1 MRHPVNRGEC
11 IVNLYQYQPKK
22 VATALAL
29 LTLTACGDVQDVTEP
44 APPRAASLSI
54 SPATVEFG
62 VPGETAEFT
71 VTVLDQHGNVFPARF
86 TWASEDA
93 SVISVNQDG
102 LATAVARGT
111 ATIRVEAGDLSAV
124 VQASVSRSS
133 TDGVCGRTPQ
143 VRDALMA
150 ATSRSDC
157 AQVSTGLLARLRRLD
172 LSGPHEDA
180 PSPAAADCAD
190 AIGDEHERAGETGG
204 CTREPPGP
212 GGTGMVFTDLAAA
225 ADGEDD
231 RITSLKDG
239 DFAGLS
245 GLVFLDLSHNF
256 LRELPDSILA
266 EVASLDTLNL
276 EENLLA
282 ALPEGVFAAL
292 TGLEYLDLSDNALTA
307 LPGSSFS
314 GFTALRKL
322 YLDDNWLTTVPEGI
336 FADLTALDTLWLED
350 NALGTL
356 PDGVFDNLSE
366 LKALDLSGNLL
377 SALPESAFDDLTS
390 LEYLTLSGNRL
401 TELREGVFDNITSV
415 TELFFASNRLGTLP
429 DGAFDN
435 LTELEELFIGANRL
449 TALPDSAFANLAA
462 IERLSMTRNRLTE
475 LPEGVFEDL
484 SELHYLSFS
493 NNRVTEVPNGVF
505 DDLASLDTLWMQN
518 NGLTAL
524 PEGVFDGT
532 PDLEFLSAYENSLTE
547 LPRGL
552 FAGMSGLETVWLEGN
567 LTDPFPLTL
576 EAVRTDNEDPL
587 AEGPAQVGIAVRE
600 GAPFDMRLVF
610 GARGGEPRSAVVS
623 IAAGDTLSRLVTV
636 TRREGSV
643 SQYIQLD
650 SLPATPADDC
660 DANPCFEGMTPA
672 AGDPLVLVNP
682 PDLKVEAQAAYLVQA
697 AQSYGGEV
705 PLVADREA
713 LLRVFVT
720 ADFLNSYR
728 PAARATFY
736 LDDEEIHVADLTPPS
751 GLPRRVDESSL
762 NASFNAMIPDSVLQ
776 PGLEMVVEID
786 PDSTLSTLT
795 GSQMRIPATGREA
808 LDVRTLPAMDVTLVP
823 VAFSSQVSKGD
834 NEAVAALVKEMGAS
848 NSHAALEETQVLL
861 PLSELNIKVREPYTT
876 QADTVEEG
884 GVGLLD
890 EIHLLRFIETGG
902 TNEYYHGILA
912 WPASRYPFSWGF
924 SGVAY
929 IGGWAGLTLSHVA
942 GVYRGDGPFGSTL
955 AHELGHNLT
964 LRHAPGC
971 GAGGPDPDYP
981 YIDAYTGVWG
991 VDFSTGGDF
1000 GRLISPARYRD
1011 FMSYCDPPWTSDF
1024 SFTKALEYR
1033 MGLPPAPAAAAGGR
1047 AVERTLLLW
1056 GRVQDGELRLEP
1068 VFEWDTPVKLPTSPG
1083 PYRLEGI
1090 DAAGERM
1097 FSMSFAPDRVDHGG
1111 AGFLFAVPVE
1121 EGRADELERV
1131 TLAGP
1136 EGFAT
1141 LDRNGGGAGGAIVT
1155 SRSTGRIV
1163 SIVRD
1168 WSRVRPEALGSAA
1181 EVSVSR
1187 SVLVREVRE
1196 RQR

>member
-1 MRHPVNRGEC
+1 MSLFSHHPRR
-11 IVNLYQYQPKK
+11 L
-22 VATALAL
+22 ATGVALAAL
-29 LTLTACGDVQDVTEP
+29 IACGDVQDVTEP
-44 APPRAASLSI
+44 EPPRAASLATF
-54 SPATVEFG
+54 PATVELG
-62 VPGETAEFT
+62 VPGETAALT
-71 VTVLDQHGNVFPARF
+71 ATVLDQHGNALRAPF
-86 TWASEDA
+86 TWTSDDA
-93 SVISVNQDG
+93 SIVSVSQDG
-102 LATAVARGT
+102 VATAVSTGT
-111 ATIRVEAGDLSAV
+111 AAITVVSGELRAV
-124 VQASVSRSS
+124 VQASVSDSS

-150 ATSRSDC
+150 ATNREDC
-157 AQVSTGLLARLRRLD
+157 AQVSAGLLARLRRLD
-172 LSGPHEDA
+172 VSGPHEDA
-180 PSPAAADCAD
+180 SSASVTDCAM
-190 AIGDEHERAGETGG
+190 GEEYERSRESSACPSRPGPSGPGETGMAFM
-204 CTREPPGP
+204 
-212 GGTGMVFTDLAAA
+212 GMAG
-225 ADGEDD
+225 ADGEDE
-231 RITSLKDG
+231 RIISLRDG
-239 DFAGLS
+239 DFEGLS

-256 LRELPDSILA
+256 LRGLPDSVFA
-266 EVASLDTLNL
+266 DVASLDTLNL

-282 ALPEGVFAAL
+282 SLPEGVFAAL
-292 TGLEYLDLSDNALTA
+292 TGLDYLDLSGNALTA
-307 LPGSSFS
+307 LPDSSFA
-314 GFTALRKL
+314 GFTALTKL

-336 FADLTALDTLWLED
+336 FADLTALDTLWLEF

-356 PDGVFDNLSE
+356 PDGVFDNLTE

-377 SALPESAFDDLTS
+377 SALPDGAFDDLAG

-401 TELREGVFDNITSV
+401 TELPDGVFDNLTGV
-415 TELFFASNRLGTLP
+415 TELFFTSNRLGTLP
-429 DGAFDN
+429 DGVFDN
-435 LTELEELFIGANRL
+435 LTELRELFIGANRL
-449 TALPDSAFANLAA
+449 TALPDSPFANLAA

-475 LPEGVFEDL
+475 LPEGVFEGL
-484 SELHYLSFS
+484 SELDYLSFS
-493 NNRVTEVPNGVF
+493 RNSVAEVPNGVF
-505 DDLASLDTLWMQN
+505 DDLASLDTLWMQG

-532 PDLEFLSAYENSLTE
+532 PDLEFLSAYGNSLTE

-552 FAGMSGLETVWLEGN
+552 FAGMTGLEVVWLEDN

-587 AEGPAQVGIAVRE
+587 AEGPAEIGIAVRE

-610 GARGGEPRSAVVS
+610 GARGGEPRSTVVS

-636 TRREGSV
+636 ARREGSV
-643 SQYIQLD
+643 SQYIQFD
-650 SLPATPADDC
+650 SLPATPDDLC
-660 DANPCFEGMTPA
+660 NGNLCFEGMTPA

-682 PDLKVEAQAAYLVQA
+682 PDLKVEAQTAYLVQA
-697 AQSYGGEV
+697 TQSYAGKV

-728 PAARATFY
+728 PSAQATFY
-736 LDDEEIHVADLTPPS
+736 LDDEEIHVADLAPPS

-762 NASFNAMIPDSVLQ
+762 SASFNAMVPDSVVQ
-776 PGLEMVVEID
+776 PGLEVVVEID

-795 GSQMRIPATGREA
+795 GSRMRIPATGRQS
-808 LDVRTLPAMDVTLVP
+808 LDVRALPPLDVTLVP
-823 VAFSSQVSKGD
+823 VALSSEVSRGD
-834 NEAVAALVKEMGAS
+834 NAAVSALVKDMGAG
-848 NSHAALEETQVLL
+848 NTHAALRETQALL
-861 PLSELNIKVREPYTT
+861 PLSELNVSVREPYTT
-876 QADTVEEG
+876 QADTLEDG
-884 GVGLLD
+884 GFGLLA
-890 EIHLLRFIETGG
+890 EIHLLRFIEAGG
-902 TNEYYHGILA
+902 TNDYYHGILA
-912 WPASRYPFSWGF
+912 WPASRYPGSWGF

-929 IGGWAGLTLSHVA
+929 IGGWAGLSLSHIE
-942 GVYRGDGPFGSTL
+942 GVYRGDGLFGSTL

-981 YIDAYTGVWG
+981 YPDAYTGVWG

-1033 MGLPPAPAAAAGGR
+1033 MGLPPAPAAAPGGK

-1056 GRVQDGELRLEP
+1056 GGVQDGELRLEP
-1068 VFEWDTPVKLPTSPG
+1068 VFEWDTPVKLPASAG

-1090 DAAGERM
+1090 DAAGGRM
-1097 FSMSFAPDRVDHGG
+1097 FSMSFTPEKVDHGG

-1136 EGFAT
+1136 EGFTA
-1141 LDRNGGGAGGAIVT
+1141 LDRDSGGRGAIVT
-1155 SRSTGRIV
+1155 SRSTGRIL

-1168 WSRVRPEALGSAA
+1168 WSRVRPEALGVAA
-1181 EVSVSR
+1181 DVAVSR

>member
-1 MRHPVNRGEC
+1 MSLFSHHPKR
-11 IVNLYQYQPKK
+11 L
-22 VATALAL
+22 ATGLALAAL
-29 LTLTACGDVQDVTEP
+29 IACGDVQDVTEP
-44 APPRAASLSI
+44 EPPRAASLAI
-54 SPATVEFG
+54 SPATVELG
-62 VPGETAEFT
+62 VPGETVELT
-71 VTVLDQHGNVFPARF
+71 VTVLDRHGNALRAPF
-86 TWASEDA
+86 TWTSDDA
-93 SVISVNQDG
+93 SVVSVSRDG
-102 LATAVARGT
+102 VATAVSTGT
-111 ATIRVEAGDLSAV
+111 AAITVVAGDLSAV
-124 VQASVSRSS
+124 VQASVNNSS

-150 ATSRSDC
+150 ATNREDC
-157 AQVSTGLLARLRRLD
+157 AQVSAGLLARLRRLD
-172 LSGPHEDA
+172 VSGPHEDTTSA
-180 PSPAAADCAD
+180 SALDCTEAT
-190 AIGDEHERAGETGG
+190 GDEHERAGESSA
-204 CTREPPGP
+204 CPSRPSGP
-212 GGTGMVFTDLAAA
+212 GGTGMTFMDMAG
-225 ADGEDD
+225 ADGEDE
-231 RITSLKDG
+231 RIISLRDG
-239 DFAGLS
+239 DFEGLS

-256 LRELPDSILA
+256 LRGLPDSVFA
-266 EVASLDTLNL
+266 DVASLDTLNL
-276 EENLLA
+276 EQNLLA
-282 ALPEGVFAAL
+282 SLPESVFATL
-292 TGLEYLDLSDNALTA
+292 TGLVHLDLSGNALTA
-307 LPGSSFS
+307 LPDSSFA
-314 GFTALRKL
+314 GFTALKKL

-336 FADLTALDTLWLED
+336 FADLTALDTLWLEF

-356 PDGVFDNLSE
+356 PEGVFDNLTE

-377 SALPESAFDDLTS
+377 SSLPEGAFDDLTS
-390 LEYLTLSGNRL
+390 LEFLTLSGNRL
-401 TELREGVFDNITSV
+401 TELPDGVFDNLTSV
-415 TELFFASNRLGTLP
+415 TGLFFTGNRLGSLP
-429 DGAFDN
+429 DGVFDN
-435 LTELEELFIGANRL
+435 LTELRELFFGGNRL

-462 IERLSMTRNRLTE
+462 IERLSMTLNRLAE
-475 LPEGVFEDL
+475 LPQGVFEGL
-484 SELHYLSFS
+484 SELDYLSFS
-493 NNRVTEVPNGVF
+493 RNRVAEVPNGVF
-505 DDLASLDTLWMQN
+505 DDLASLDTLWMQG
-518 NGLTAL
+518 NGLTTL
-524 PEGVFDGT
+524 PEGIFDGT
-532 PDLEFLSAYENSLTE
+532 PDLEFLSAYGNSLTE

-552 FAGMSGLETVWLEGN
+552 FAGMTGLEVVRLEDN

-587 AEGPAQVGIAVRE
+587 AEGPAEIGIAVRE

-610 GARGGEPRSAVVS
+610 GARGGEPRSTVVS

-650 SLPATPADDC
+650 SLPATPADLC
-660 DANPCFEGMTPA
+660 GLNPCFEGVTPVA
-672 AGDPLVLVNP
+672 ANPLVLVNP

-697 AQSYGGEV
+697 TQSYAGKV

-713 LLRVFVT
+713 LLRVFAT

-728 PAARATFY
+728 PSARATFY

-762 NASFNAMIPDSVLQ
+762 SASFNAMIPDSVVQ

-795 GSQMRIPATGREA
+795 GSRMRIPATGRQS
-808 LDVRTLPAMDVTLVP
+808 LDVRALPPLEVTLVP
-823 VAFSSQVSKGD
+823 VVLTSDVSRGD
-834 NEAVAALVKEMGAS
+834 NAAVGALVKDMGAG
-848 NSHAALEETQVLL
+848 NAHAALQETQALL
-861 PLSELNIKVREPYTT
+861 PLSELNISVREPYVT
-876 QADTVEEG
+876 QADTLEDG
-884 GVGLLD
+884 GYGLLA
-890 EIHLLRFIETGG
+890 EIHLLRFIEAGA
-902 TNEYYHGILA
+902 TNDYYHGILA
-912 WPASRYPFSWGF
+912 WPASRYPSSWGYT
-924 SGVAY
+924 GIAY
-929 IGGWAGLTLSHVA
+929 IGGWAGLTLSHRA

-981 YIDAYTGVWG
+981 YTDAYTGVWG

-1011 FMSYCDPPWTSDF
+1011 FMSYCDPAWTSDF

-1033 MGLPPAPAAAAGGR
+1033 MGLPPAPAAAPAGR

-1056 GRVQDGELRLEP
+1056 GRVHDGELRLEP

-1090 DAAGERM
+1090 DAAGGRM
-1097 FSMSFAPDRVDHGG
+1097 FSMSFTPEKVDHGG

-1121 EGRADELERV
+1121 EGWADELEHV

-1136 EGFAT
+1136 EGSTT
-1141 LDRNGGGAGGAIVT
+1141 LDRDSGGQGAIVT
-1155 SRSTGRIV
+1155 SRSTGRIL

-1168 WSRVRPEALGSAA
+1168 LSRVRPEAFGTTA
-1181 EVSVSR
+1181 EVAVSR

>member
-1 MRHPVNRGEC
+1 MRHLMNRGEC
-11 IVNLYQYQPKK
+11 TVSLYQHQPKK
-22 VATALAL
+22 AATALAL
-29 LTLTACGDVQDVTEP
+29 LALTACGDVQDVTEP
-44 APPRAASLSI
+44 EPPRAASLSI
-54 SPATVEFG
+54 SPATLELG
-62 VPGETAEFT
+62 VPGETAELA
-71 VTVLDQHGNVFPARF
+71 VTVLDQHGNALSAPF
-86 TWASEDA
+86 TWTSEDA

-102 LATAVARGT
+102 VATAVARGT
-111 ATIRVEAGDLSAV
+111 ATIRVVAGDLSAV
-124 VQASVSRSS
+124 VQASVNNSS
-133 TDGVCGRTPQ
+133 TDGVCGRTRR

-150 ATSRSDC
+150 ATNRSDC
-157 AQVSTGLLARLRRLD
+157 AQVSAGLLARLRRLD
-172 LSGPHEDA
+172 LSGPHDDETSA
-180 PSPAAADCAD
+180 AAADCAE
-190 AIGDEHERAGETGG
+190 AIADELERGG
-204 CTREPPGP
+204 ASTSCESRPSGP
-212 GGTGMVFTDLAAA
+212 AGTGMVFMDMSA
-225 ADGEDD
+225 ADGEDE
-231 RITSLKDG
+231 RIISLGNG
-239 DFAGLS
+239 DFEGLS

-256 LRELPDSILA
+256 LRGLPDSVFA
-266 EVASLDTLNL
+266 DVANLDTLNL

-282 ALPEGVFAAL
+282 SLPEGVFAAL

-307 LPGSSFS
+307 LPDGSFS

-377 SALPESAFDDLTS
+377 SALPEGAFDDLTS

-401 TELREGVFDNITSV
+401 TALREGVFDNLTGV
-415 TELFFASNRLGTLP
+415 TELFFSSNRLGTLP
-429 DGAFDN
+429 DGVFDH
-435 LTELEELFIGANRL
+435 LTELKELFIGGNRL
-449 TALPDSAFANLAA
+449 TALPDSPFANLTG
-462 IERLSMTRNRLTE
+462 IERLSITRNRLTE
-475 LPEGVFEDL
+475 LPEGAFEGL
-484 SELHYLSFS
+484 SELEYLSFS
-493 NNRVTEVPNGVF
+493 RNRVSEVPDGVF
-505 DDLASLDTLWMQN
+505 DDLASLDTLWMHG

-532 PDLEFLSAYENSLTE
+532 PDLELLSAYANALTE

-552 FAGMSGLETVWLEGN
+552 FAGMTGLEVVWLEDN

-610 GARGGEPRSAVVS
+610 GARGGEPRSTVVS

-643 SQYIQLD
+643 SQYIQFD
-650 SLPATPADDC
+650 SLPATPEDDC
-660 DANPCFEGMTPA
+660 EGFLCFEGITPV
-672 AGDPLVLVNP
+672 AGNPLVLVNP

-697 AQSYGGEV
+697 TQSYAGKV

-728 PAARATFY
+728 PSARATFH
-736 LDDEEIHVADLTPPS
+736 LDDEEIHVADMTSPS

-762 NASFNAMIPDSVLQ
+762 NASFNAMIPASVLR

-786 PDSTLSTLT
+786 PDGTLSTLA
-795 GSQMRIPATGREA
+795 GSRMRIPATGRQS
-808 LDVRTLPAMDVTLVP
+808 LDVRTLPPLDVTLVP
-823 VAFSSQVSKGD
+823 VALHSDVSRGD
-834 NEAVAALVKEMGAS
+834 NASVAALVKDMGAD
-848 NSHAALEETQVLL
+848 NSHGALRETQALL
-861 PLSELNIKVREPYTT
+861 PLSELNISVREPYTT

-884 GVGLLD
+884 GFGLLD
-890 EIHLLRFIETGG
+890 EIHLLRFIEAGA
-902 TNEYYHGILA
+902 TNDYYHGILA
-912 WPASRYPFSWGF
+912 WAASRYPATWGF
-924 SGVAY
+924 AGVAY
-929 IGGWAGLTLSHVA
+929 LGGWAGLTLSHVA

-955 AHELGHNLT
+955 AHELGHNLS

-981 YIDAYTGVWG
+981 YVDAYTGVWG

-1000 GRLISPARYRD
+1000 GRLVSPARYRD

-1033 MGLPPAPAAAAGGR
+1033 MGLPPEPAAAGGR

-1068 VFEWDTPVKLPTSPG
+1068 VFEWETPVKLPTSPG

-1090 DAAGERM
+1090 DAAGGRM
-1097 FSMSFAPDRVDHGG
+1097 FSMSFTPDRVDHGG
-1111 AGFLFAVPVE
+1111 ASFLFAVPVE
-1121 EGRADELERV
+1121 EGRADELARV
-1131 TLAGP
+1131 TLTGP
-1136 EGFAT
+1136 EGLTT
-1141 LDRNGGGAGGAIVT
+1141 LDRNGAGGGAIVT
-1155 SRSTGRIV
+1155 SRSTGRIL

-1168 WSRVRPEALGSAA
+1168 WSRIRPEALGTAA

-1187 SVLVREVRE
+1187 SVLMREVRE
-1196 RQR
+1196 R

>member
-1 MRHPVNRGEC
+1 MS
-11 IVNLYQYQPKK
+11 LFQYFPRK
-22 VATALAL
+22 VATVPVLLA
-29 LTLTACGDVQDVTEP
+29 LTACGDVQDVTEP
-44 APPRAASLSI
+44 EPPRAASLSI
-54 SPATVEFG
+54 SPATVELG
-62 VPGETAEFT
+62 IPGETAELT
-71 VTVLDQHGNVFPARF
+71 VTVLDQHGDAFPAAF

-102 LATAVARGT
+102 VATAVARGT
-111 ATIRVEAGDLSAV
+111 AAIRVVAGDLSAV
-124 VQASVSRSS
+124 VHAAVGNSS
-133 TDGVCGRTPQ
+133 TDGVCGRTPR

-150 ATSRSDC
+150 ATNRSDC
-157 AQVSTGLLARLRRLD
+157 AQVTTGLLARLRRLD
-172 LSGPHEDA
+172 LSGPHEDTTSA
-180 PSPAAADCAD
+180 SGADCAE
-190 AIGDEHERAGETGG
+190 AMGDEHERDDA
-204 CTREPPGP
+204 CTRGPSGP
-212 GGTGMVFTDLAAA
+212 GGTGMVFMDMAG
-225 ADGEDD
+225 ADGEDE
-231 RITSLKDG
+231 RIISLKSG
-239 DFAGLS
+239 DFEGLN

-256 LRELPDSILA
+256 LRGLPDSVFA
-266 EVASLDTLNL
+266 DVASLDTLNL

-282 ALPEGVFAAL
+282 ALPEDVFEEL

-307 LPGSSFS
+307 LPDGSFS

-336 FADLTALDTLWLED
+336 FADLTALDSLWLED

-377 SALPESAFDDLTS
+377 SALPAGAFDDLTS

-401 TELREGVFDNITSV
+401 TELRDGVFDSLASV
-415 TELFFASNRLGTLP
+415 TELFFSGNRLGTLP
-429 DGAFDN
+429 DGVFDN
-435 LTELEELFIGANRL
+435 LTELKELFIGGNRL
-449 TALPDSAFANLAA
+449 TALPDSPFGNLAA
-462 IERLSMTRNRLTE
+462 LDRLSLTLNRLSG
-475 LPEGVFEDL
+475 LPEGVFDGL
-484 SELHYLSFS
+484 SELDYLSFS
-493 NNRVTEVPNGVF
+493 RNRVAEVPNGVF
-505 DDLASLDTLWMQN
+505 DDLASLDTLWMQG

-532 PDLEFLSAYENSLTE
+532 PDLEFLSAYANSLTE

-552 FAGMSGLETVWLEGN
+552 FAGMTGLEVVWLEDN
-567 LTDPFPLTL
+567 LADPFPLTL

-587 AEGPAQVGIAVRE
+587 AEGPAEIAIAVRE

-610 GARGGEPRSAVVS
+610 GARGGEPRSTVVS
-623 IAAGDTLSRLVTV
+623 IAAGDTLSRLVAV

-643 SQYIQLD
+643 SQYIQFD
-650 SLPATPADDC
+650 SLPATPEDLCNGDL
-660 DANPCFEGMTPA
+660 CFEGMTPV
-672 AGDPLVLVNP
+672 AGTPLVLVNP

-697 AQSYGGEV
+697 TQSYAGKV

-713 LLRVFVT
+713 LLRVFAT

-728 PAARATFY
+728 PSARATFF
-736 LDDEEIHVADLTPPS
+736 LEDEEIHVADLTPPS

-762 NASFNAMIPDSVLQ
+762 NASFNAMIPASVLR

-795 GSQMRIPATGREA
+795 GSRMRIPATGRET
-808 LDVRTLPAMDVTLVP
+808 LDVRTLPSLDVTLVP
-823 VAFSSQVSKGD
+823 VALSSDVSRGD
-834 NEAVAALVKEMGAS
+834 NEAVAALVKDMGAG
-848 NSHAALEETQVLL
+848 NSHAALQETQALL
-861 PLSELNIKVREPYTT
+861 PLSELNITVREPYTT

-884 GVGLLD
+884 GFGLLA
-890 EIHLLRFIETGG
+890 EIHLLRFIEAGA
-902 TNEYYHGILA
+902 TNDYYHGILA
-912 WPASRYPFSWGF
+912 WPASRYPGSWGF
-924 SGVAY
+924 GGVAY
-929 IGGWAGLTLSHVA
+929 IGGWAALTLSHVS
-942 GVYRGDGPFGSTL
+942 GIYRGDGSFGSTL

-971 GAGGPDPDYP
+971 GAGGPDPDFP
-981 YIDAYTGVWG
+981 YTDAYTGVWG

-1024 SFTKALEYR
+1024 SFAKALEYR
-1033 MGLPPAPAAAAGGR
+1033 MELPPAPAAAAGGGT
-1047 AVERTLLLW
+1047 VERTLLLW

-1097 FSMSFAPDRVDHGG
+1097 FSMSFTPDRVDHGG

-1121 EGRADELERV
+1121 EGRAEQLERV
-1131 TLAGP
+1131 TLTGP
-1136 EGFAT
+1136 EGFTT
-1141 LDRNGGGAGGAIVT
+1141 LDRDGAGGGAIVT
-1155 SRSTGRIV
+1155 SRSTGRIL

-1168 WSRVRPEALGSAA
+1168 WSRVRPEALGTAE

-1196 RQR
+1196 R

>member
-1 MRHPVNRGEC
+1 MSLFQHR
-11 IVNLYQYQPKK
+11 PKR
-22 VATALAL
+22 VVTALAL
-29 LTLTACGDVQDVTEP
+29 LALTACGDVQDVTEP
-44 APPRAASLSI
+44 EQPRAAALSI
-54 SPATVEFG
+54 SPAAVELG
-62 VPGETAEFT
+62 VPGETAELT
-71 VTVLDQHGNVFPARF
+71 ATVLDQHGNSFPAPF
-86 TWASEDA
+86 TWASDDA
-93 SVISVNQDG
+93 SVISVDRDG

-111 ATIRVEAGDLSAV
+111 ATIRVVAGDLSAV
-124 VQASVSRSS
+124 VQATVNNSS
-133 TDGVCGRTPQ
+133 TDGVCGRTRQ

-150 ATSRSDC
+150 ATNRSDC

-172 LSGPHEDA
+172 LSGPHEDTTSA
-180 PSPAAADCAD
+180 STPDCAE
-190 AIGDEHERAGETGG
+190 AIGDERAGETGA
-204 CTREPPGP
+204 CTAGPSGP
-212 GGTGMVFTDLAAA
+212 GGTGMAFMDMVG
-225 ADGEDD
+225 ADGEDE
-231 RITSLKDG
+231 RIISLKNG
-239 DFAGLS
+239 DFEGLS

-256 LRELPDSILA
+256 LRGLPDSVFA
-266 EVASLDTLNL
+266 DVASLDTLNL

-282 ALPEGVFAAL
+282 SLPEGVFAAL

-307 LPGSSFS
+307 LPDGSFA

-336 FADLTALDTLWLED
+336 FADLTALDSLWLED
-350 NALGTL
+350 NALGSL
-356 PDGVFDNLSE
+356 PDGVFDNLAE
-366 LKALDLSGNLL
+366 LQALDLSGNLL
-377 SALPESAFDDLTS
+377 SALPEGAFDDLTS

-401 TELREGVFDNITSV
+401 TELEEGVFDNATALE
-415 TELFFASNRLGTLP
+415 ELYFSSNRLAALR
-429 DGAFDN
+429 DGVFDN
-435 LTELEELFIGANRL
+435 LTELRELSIGGNRL
-449 TALPDSAFANLAA
+449 TALPDSPFANLTA
-462 IERLSMTRNRLTE
+462 IERLSMTRNRLAE
-475 LPEGVFEDL
+475 LPQGVFEGL
-484 SELHYLSFS
+484 SELDYLSFS
-493 NNRVTEVPNGVF
+493 RNRVTEVPNGVF
-505 DDLASLDTLWMQN
+505 DDLASLDTLWMQG

-532 PDLEFLSAYENSLTE
+532 PDLEFLSAYGNSLTE

-552 FAGMSGLETVWLEGN
+552 FAGMTGLEVVWLEQN

-587 AEGPAQVGIAVRE
+587 AEGPAQVAIAVRE

-610 GARGGEPRSAVVS
+610 GARGGEPRSTVVS

-643 SQYIQLD
+643 SQYIQFD
-650 SLPATPADDC
+650 SLPATPADLC
-660 DANPCFEGMTPA
+660 GPNLCFEGMTPV

-682 PDLKVEAQAAYLVQA
+682 PDLKVEAQTAYLVQA
-697 AQSYGGEV
+697 TQSYDGKV

-728 PAARATFY
+728 PSARATFH

-762 NASFNAMIPDSVLQ
+762 SASFNAMIPDSVVQ
-776 PGLEMVVEID
+776 PGVEMVVEID

-795 GSQMRIPATGREA
+795 GSRMRIPATGRQS
-808 LDVRTLPAMDVTLVP
+808 LDVRALPPLDVTLVP
-823 VAFSSQVSKGD
+823 VALSSEVSRGD
-834 NEAVAALVKEMGAS
+834 NEAVAALVKDMGAS
-848 NSHAALEETQVLL
+848 DSHAALRETRVLL
-861 PLSELNIKVREPYTT
+861 PLSELNIRVREPYTT
-876 QADTVEEG
+876 QADTVEG
-884 GVGLLD
+884 GGIGLRN
-890 EIHLLRFIETGG
+890 EIHLLRFIEAGG

-912 WPASRYPFSWGF
+912 WPASRYPASWGF
-924 SGVAY
+924 TGIAY
-929 IGGWAGLTLSHVA
+929 IGEWAALTLSHIG

-981 YIDAYTGVWG
+981 YTDAYTGVWG
-991 VDFSTGGDF
+991 VDFGTGGDF

-1011 FMSYCDPPWTSDF
+1011 FMSYCDPPWTSDY

-1033 MGLPPAPAAAAGGR
+1033 MGLPPPPAAAPGGR

-1056 GRVQDGELRLEP
+1056 GSIQDGELRLEP
-1068 VFEWDTPVKLPTSPG
+1068 VFEWDTPVKLPASPG

-1090 DAAGERM
+1090 DAAGGRM
-1097 FSMSFAPDRVDHGG
+1097 FSMSFTPDRVDHGG

-1121 EGRADELERV
+1121 EGWADELERV

-1136 EGFAT
+1136 EGVTT
-1141 LDRNGGGAGGAIVT
+1141 LDRDSGGKGAIVT
-1155 SRSTGRIV
+1155 SRSTGRIL

-1168 WSRVRPEALGSAA
+1168 WSRVRPEALGTAA
-1181 EVSVSR
+1181 DVSVSR

>member
-1 MRHPVNRGEC
+1 MSLSSHHPKR
-11 IVNLYQYQPKK
+11 L
-22 VATALAL
+22 ATGVALAAL
-29 LTLTACGDVQDVTEP
+29 IACGDVQDVTEP
-44 APPRAASLSI
+44 EPPRAASLAI
-54 SPATVEFG
+54 SPAEVELG
-62 VPGETAEFT
+62 VPGETAELT
-71 VTVLDQHGNVFPARF
+71 VTVLDQHGNAVRAPF
-86 TWASEDA
+86 TWTSDDA
-93 SVISVNQDG
+93 SVVSVSQDG
-102 LATAVARGT
+102 VATAVSTGT
-111 ATIRVEAGDLSAV
+111 AAITVVAGDLSAV
-124 VQASVSRSS
+124 VQASVNSSS

-150 ATSRSDC
+150 ATNREDC
-157 AQVSTGLLARLRRLD
+157 AQVSAGLLARLRRLD
-172 LSGPHEDA
+172 VSGPHEDTTSASA
-180 PSPAAADCAD
+180 PDCAE
-190 AIGDEHERAGETGG
+190 AMAGEFERGG
-204 CTREPPGP
+204 APTSCESRPSGP
-212 GGTGMVFTDLAAA
+212 GGTGTVFMDMAG
-225 ADGEDD
+225 ADGEDE
-231 RITSLKDG
+231 RIISLKDG
-239 DFAGLS
+239 DFEGLR

-256 LRELPDSILA
+256 LRGLPDSVFA
-266 EVASLDTLNL
+266 DVANLDTLNL

-282 ALPEGVFAAL
+282 SLPEGVFAAL
-292 TGLEYLDLSDNALTA
+292 TGLEYLDLSGNALTA
-307 LPGSSFS
+307 LPDSSFA
-314 GFTALRKL
+314 GFTALKKL

-336 FADLTALDTLWLED
+336 FADLTALDSLWLED

-377 SALPESAFDDLTS
+377 SSLPEGAFDDLTS
-390 LEYLTLSGNRL
+390 LEFLTFSGNRL
-401 TELREGVFDNITSV
+401 TELNAGVFDNITSV
-415 TELFFASNRLGTLP
+415 TELFFTSNRLGTLP
-429 DGAFDN
+429 DDVFDN
-435 LTELEELFIGANRL
+435 LTELRQLFIGGNRL
-449 TALPDSAFANLAA
+449 TALPDSPFANLAA
-462 IERLSMTRNRLTE
+462 IEKLSMTLNRLTG
-475 LPEGVFEDL
+475 LPEGVFEGL
-484 SELHYLSFS
+484 SELDYLSFS
-493 NNRVTEVPNGVF
+493 RNRVAEVPNGVF
-505 DDLASLDTLWMQN
+505 DDLASLDTLWMQG

-532 PDLEFLSAYENSLTE
+532 PDLEFLSAYGNSLTE

-552 FAGMSGLETVWLEGN
+552 FAGMTGLEVVWLEDN

-576 EAVRTDNEDPL
+576 EAVRTDSEDPL
-587 AEGPAQVGIAVRE
+587 AEGPAEIGIAVRE

-610 GARGGEPRSAVVS
+610 GARGGEPRSTVVS

-643 SQYIQLD
+643 SQYIQFD
-650 SLPATPADDC
+650 SLPEAPPDEC
-660 DANPCFEGMTPA
+660 GSFLCFEGMTPVS
-672 AGDPLVLVNP
+672 GDPLVLVNP

-697 AQSYGGEV
+697 TQSYAGKV

-713 LLRVFVT
+713 LLRVFAT

-728 PAARATFY
+728 PSARATFY

-762 NASFNAMIPDSVLQ
+762 SASFNAMIPDSVMQ

-795 GSQMRIPATGREA
+795 GSQMRIPATGRQS
-808 LDVRTLPAMDVTLVP
+808 LDVRTLPPLDVTLVP
-823 VAFSSQVSKGD
+823 VAFSSEVSRGD
-834 NEAVAALVKEMGAS
+834 NALVAALVKDMAAS
-848 NSHAALEETQVLL
+848 DSHAALQETRALL
-861 PLSELNIKVREPYTT
+861 PLSDLNVKQREPYVT
-876 QADTVEEG
+876 QADTTEEG
-884 GVGLLD
+884 GVGLRD
-890 EIHLLRFIETGG
+890 EIHLLRFIEAGG

-924 SGVAY
+924 AGIAY
-929 IGGWAGLTLSHVA
+929 IGGWAALTLSHVE

-981 YIDAYTGVWG
+981 YPDAYTGVWG

-1024 SFTKALEYR
+1024 SFAKALEYR
-1033 MGLPPAPAAAAGGR
+1033 MGLPPAPAAAQGGR

-1056 GRVQDGELRLEP
+1056 GRIQDGELRLEP

-1090 DAAGERM
+1090 DAAGGRM
-1097 FSMSFAPDRVDHGG
+1097 FSMSFTPEKVDHGG
-1111 AGFLFAVPVE
+1111 AGFLFAVPVK
-1121 EGRADELERV
+1121 EGWADELERV

-1136 EGFAT
+1136 EGFTT
-1141 LDRNGGGAGGAIVT
+1141 LDRDSGGQGAIVT
-1155 SRSTGRIV
+1155 SRSTGRIL

-1168 WSRVRPEALGSAA
+1168 LSRVRPEALGTAA

>member
-1 MRHPVNRGEC
+1 MS
-11 IVNLYQYQPKK
+11 LFQYSPKK
-22 VATALAL
+22 VAIAFVLLA
-29 LTLTACGDVQDVTEP
+29 LTACGDVQDVTEP
-44 APPRAASLSI
+44 EPPRAASLSV
-54 SPATVEFG
+54 SPAAVELG
-62 VPGETAEFT
+62 LPGETAELT
-71 VTVLDQHGNVFPARF
+71 VTVLDQHGNAFPAPF
-86 TWASEDA
+86 TWSSEDA

-102 LATAVARGT
+102 LVTAVARGT
-111 ATIRVEAGDLSAV
+111 AAIRVVAGDVSAV
-124 VQASVSRSS
+124 VQAAVRNSS

-150 ATSRSDC
+150 ATNREDC
-157 AQVSTGLLARLRRLD
+157 AQVSAGLLARLRRLD
-172 LSGPHEDA
+172 VSGPHEDTTSA
-180 PSPAAADCAD
+180 SGADCAE
-190 AIGDEHERAGETGG
+190 AMTGEFERGG
-204 CTREPPGP
+204 APTSCESRPSGP
-212 GGTGMVFTDLAAA
+212 AGTGTVFMDMAG
-225 ADGEDD
+225 ADGEDE
-231 RITSLKDG
+231 RIISLKDG
-239 DFAGLS
+239 DFEGLR

-256 LRELPDSILA
+256 LRGLPDSVFA
-266 EVASLDTLNL
+266 DVANLDTLNL

-282 ALPEGVFAAL
+282 SLPEGVFTAL
-292 TGLEYLDLSDNALTA
+292 TGLAYLDLSSNALTA
-307 LPGSSFS
+307 LPDSSFA
-314 GFTALRKL
+314 GFTALKKL

-336 FADLTALDTLWLED
+336 FADLTALDSLWLED

-377 SALPESAFDDLTS
+377 SSLPEGAFDDLTS
-390 LEYLTLSGNRL
+390 LEFLTFSGNRL
-401 TELREGVFDNITSV
+401 TELSDGVFDNLTSV
-415 TELFFASNRLGTLP
+415 TELRLVANRLAALP
-429 DGAFDN
+429 DGVFDN
-435 LTELEELFIGANRL
+435 LTELRELFFGGNRL

-462 IERLSMTRNRLTE
+462 IERLSMTVNRLAE
-475 LPEGVFEDL
+475 LPQGVFEGL
-484 SELHYLSFS
+484 SELDYLSFS
-493 NNRVTEVPNGVF
+493 RNRVAEVPNGVF
-505 DDLASLDTLWMQN
+505 DDLASLDTLWMQG

-532 PDLEFLSAYENSLTE
+532 PNLEFLSAYGNSLTE

-552 FAGMSGLETVWLEGN
+552 FAGMTGLEVLWLEDN

-576 EAVRTDNEDPL
+576 EAVRTDSEDPL
-587 AEGPAQVGIAVRE
+587 AEGPAEIGIAVRE

-610 GARGGEPRSAVVS
+610 GARGGEPRSTVVS

-650 SLPATPADDC
+650 SLPATPEDLC
-660 DANPCFEGMTPA
+660 GPNLCFEGMTPVA
-672 AGDPLVLVNP
+672 ANPLVLVNP

-697 AQSYGGEV
+697 TQSYAGKV

-713 LLRVFVT
+713 LLRVFAT

-728 PAARATFY
+728 PSARATFY
-736 LDDEEIHVADLTPPS
+736 LDDEEIHVADLAPPT

-762 NASFNAMIPDSVLQ
+762 NASFNAMIPDSVMQ

-795 GSQMRIPATGREA
+795 GSQMRIPTTGRQA
-808 LDVRTLPAMDVTLVP
+808 LDVRALPTLDVTLVP
-823 VAFSSQVSKGD
+823 VAFSSEVSRGD
-834 NEAVAALVKEMGAS
+834 NALVAALVKDMAAS
-848 NSHAALEETQVLL
+848 DSHAALQETRALL
-861 PLSELNIKVREPYTT
+861 PLSDLNVKQREPYVT
-876 QADTVEEG
+876 QADTTEEG
-884 GVGLLD
+884 GVGLRD
-890 EIHLLRFIETGG
+890 EIHLLRFIEAGG

-924 SGVAY
+924 AGIAY
-929 IGGWAGLTLSHVA
+929 IGGWAALTLSHVE

-981 YIDAYTGVWG
+981 YPDAYTGVWG

-1024 SFTKALEYR
+1024 SFAKALEYR
-1033 MGLPPAPAAAAGGR
+1033 MQLPPPPAAAPGGR

-1056 GRVQDGELRLEP
+1056 GGVHDGELRLEP
-1068 VFEWDTPVKLPTSPG
+1068 VFEWETPVKLPTSPG

-1090 DAAGERM
+1090 DAAGGRM
-1097 FSMSFAPDRVDHGG
+1097 FSMSFTPDRVDHGG

-1121 EGRADELERV
+1121 EGRADELARV
-1131 TLAGP
+1131 TLTGP
-1136 EGFAT
+1136 EGFTT
-1141 LDRNGGGAGGAIVT
+1141 LDRDSGGQGAIVT
-1155 SRSTGRIV
+1155 SRSTGRIL

-1168 WSRVRPEALGSAA
+1168 LSRVRPEALGTAA

>member
-1 MRHPVNRGEC
+1 MSPLTYHPKQLATG
-11 IVNLYQYQPKK
+11 
-22 VATALAL
+22 VALGALI
-29 LTLTACGDVQDVTEP
+29 ACGDVQEVTQPE
-44 APPRAASLSI
+44 PPRAASLSV
-54 SPATVEFG
+54 SPAAITLD
-62 VPGETAEFT
+62 PGETTEITA
-71 VTVLDQHGNVFPARF
+71 TVLDEHGDAFPAPF
-86 TWASEDA
+86 TWTSEDA
-93 SVISVNQDG
+93 SVISVDQDG

-111 ATIRVEAGDLSAV
+111 ATIRVVAGDLTAV
-124 VQASVSRSS
+124 VQASVNNSS

-143 VRDALMA
+143 VRDGLMA
-150 ATSRSDC
+150 ATNRSDC
-157 AQVSTGLLARLRRLD
+157 AQVSAGLLARLRRLD
-172 LSGPHEDA
+172 LSGPHEDSA
-180 PSPAAADCAD
+180 SASAGDCSE
-190 AIGDEHERAGETGG
+190 AIGDAYERADETGA
-204 CTREPPGP
+204 CTPGP
-212 GGTGMVFTDLAAA
+212 AGPGMVFVDMAA
-225 ADGEDD
+225 ADGEDE
-231 RITSLKDG
+231 RIISLRNG
-239 DFAGLS
+239 DFEGLS

-256 LRELPDSILA
+256 LRGLPDSVFA
-266 EVASLDTLNL
+266 HVASLDTLNL

-282 ALPEGVFAAL
+282 SLPEGVFAAL

-307 LPGSSFS
+307 LPDASFS

-336 FADLTALDTLWLED
+336 FADLTALDTLRLDD

-356 PDGVFDNLSE
+356 PDAVFDNVSE

-377 SALPESAFDDLTS
+377 SALPEGAFDDLTG

-401 TELREGVFDNITSV
+401 TALPDGVFDNLTGV
-415 TELFFASNRLGTLP
+415 TELFLVANRLGTLP
-429 DGAFDN
+429 DGVFDN
-435 LTELEELFIGANRL
+435 LTELKELFIGGNRL
-449 TALPDSAFANLAA
+449 TALPDSVFANLAA
-462 IERLSMTRNRLTE
+462 IERLSLTVNRLTG
-475 LPEGVFEDL
+475 LPEGVFEGL

-493 NNRVTEVPNGVF
+493 RNRVNEVPNGVF
-505 DDLASLDTLWMQN
+505 DDLASLDTLWMQG

-532 PDLEFLSAYENSLTE
+532 PDLEFLAAYENALTE

-552 FAGMSGLETVWLEGN
+552 FAGMTGLEVIWLEEN

-576 EAVRTDNEDPL
+576 EAVRTDSEDPL
-587 AEGPAQVGIAVRE
+587 AEGPAQIGIAVRE

-610 GARGGEPRSAVVS
+610 AARGGEPRSTVVS

-643 SQYIQLD
+643 SQYIQFD
-650 SLPATPADDC
+650 SLPATPVDLCNGDL
-660 DANPCFEGMTPA
+660 CFEGMTPV

-682 PDLKVEAQAAYLVQA
+682 PDLKVEGQAAYLVQA
-697 AQSYGGEV
+697 TQSYAGKV

-728 PAARATFY
+728 PSARATFY
-736 LDDEEIHVADLTPPS
+736 LDDEEIHVTDLTPPS

-762 NASFNAMIPDSVLQ
+762 TASFNAMIPDSVVQ

-795 GSQMRIPATGREA
+795 GSQMRIPATGRQS
-808 LDVRTLPAMDVTLVP
+808 LDVRALPPLDVTLVP
-823 VAFSSQVSKGD
+823 VALSSDVSSGD
-834 NEAVAALVKEMGAS
+834 NESVAALVKDMGVS
-848 NSHAALEETQVLL
+848 NSHAALQDTQFLL
-861 PLSELNIKVREPYTT
+861 PLSELNISVREPYTT
-876 QADTVEEG
+876 QADTVEDG
-884 GVGLLD
+884 GIGLLD
-890 EIHLLRFIETGG
+890 EIHLLRFIEAGA
-902 TNEYYHGILA
+902 TNDYYHGILA

-924 SGVAY
+924 TGIAY
-929 IGGWAGLTLSHVA
+929 IGGWAGLTLSHVQ

-971 GAGGPDPDYP
+971 GAGGPDPAFP
-981 YIDAYTGVWG
+981 YTDAYTGVWG

-1011 FMSYCDPPWTSDF
+1011 FMSYCDPVWTSDY

-1033 MGLPPAPAAAAGGR
+1033 MGLPPEPAAAGGR
-1047 AVERTLLLW
+1047 AVEKTLLLW
-1056 GRVQDGELRLEP
+1056 GRVQDAELRLEP

-1090 DAAGERM
+1090 DAAGGSM
-1097 FSMSFAPDRVDHGG
+1097 FSMSFTPDRVDHGG

-1121 EGRADELERV
+1121 EGWADELDRV
-1131 TLAGP
+1131 TLTGP
-1136 EGFAT
+1136 EGFTA
-1141 LDRNGGGAGGAIVT
+1141 LDRRSGGGRGAIVT
-1155 SRSTGRIV
+1155 SRSTGRIL

-1168 WSRVRPEALGSAA
+1168 WSRVRPESLGTAA

-1187 SVLVREVRE
+1187 SVLVREARE

>member
-1 MRHPVNRGEC
+1 MSLFSHHPRR
-11 IVNLYQYQPKK
+11 L
-22 VATALAL
+22 ATGVALAAL
-29 LTLTACGDVQDVTEP
+29 IACGDVQDVTEP
-44 APPRAASLSI
+44 EPPRAASLAT
-54 SPATVEFG
+54 SPATVELG
-62 VPGETAEFT
+62 VPGETAELT
-71 VTVLDQHGNVFPARF
+71 ATVLDQHGNALRAPF
-86 TWASEDA
+86 TWTSDDA
-93 SVISVNQDG
+93 SIVSVSQDG
-102 LATAVARGT
+102 VATAVSTGT
-111 ATIRVEAGDLSAV
+111 AAITVVSGELRAV
-124 VQASVSRSS
+124 VQASVSNSS

-150 ATSRSDC
+150 ATNREDC
-157 AQVSTGLLARLRRLD
+157 AQVSAGLLARLRRLD
-172 LSGPHEDA
+172 VSGPHEDTTSA
-180 PSPAAADCAD
+180 PANDCEE
-190 AIGDEHERAGETGG
+190 AIGDERAGETGA
-204 CTREPPGP
+204 CTPGPSGP
-212 GGTGMVFTDLAAA
+212 GGTGMAFMDVAG
-225 ADGEDD
+225 ADGEDE
-231 RITSLKDG
+231 RIISLKDG
-239 DFAGLS
+239 DFEGLS

-256 LRELPDSILA
+256 LRGLPDSVFA
-266 EVASLDTLNL
+266 DVASLDTLNL

-282 ALPEGVFAAL
+282 SLPEGVFAAL

-307 LPGSSFS
+307 LPDSSFA
-314 GFTALRKL
+314 GFSALKKL

-356 PDGVFDNLSE
+356 PEGVFDNLSG
-366 LKALDLSGNLL
+366 LKALDLSGNVL
-377 SALPESAFDDLTS
+377 SALPDGAFDDLAS
-390 LEYLTLSGNRL
+390 LEFLTLSVNRL
-401 TELREGVFDNITSV
+401 TELNDGVFDNITSV
-415 TELFFASNRLGTLP
+415 RNLYFNRNRLASLP
-429 DGAFDN
+429 DGVFDN
-435 LTELEELFIGANRL
+435 LTELNH
-449 TALPDSAFANLAA
+449 
-462 IERLSMTRNRLTE
+462 LSIYRNRLTE
-475 LPEGVFEDL
+475 LPDSAFT
-484 SELHYLSFS
+484 
-493 NNRVTEVPNGVF
+493 N
-505 DDLASLDTLWMQN
+505 LAGLDTLVMYRN
-518 NGLTAL
+518 RLAEL
-524 PEGVFDGT
+524 PEGVFDGLTDLDFLDISYNRLTELPTGLLDELSMLTQFWVTNNRLATLPAGVFRNT
-532 PDLEFLSAYENSLTE
+532 PDMELLSLFGNSLTE

-552 FAGMSGLETVWLEGN
+552 FAGMSGLEVVWLEDN

-576 EAVRTDNEDPL
+576 EAVRTDNDDPL
-587 AEGPAQVGIAVRE
+587 AEGPAQIGIAVRE

-610 GARGGEPRSAVVS
+610 GARGGEPRSTVVS

-650 SLPATPADDC
+650 SLPATPQDLC
-660 DANPCFEGMTPA
+660 DGNPCFEGMTPVA
-672 AGDPLVLVNP
+672 ANPLVLVNP
-682 PDLKVEAQAAYLVQA
+682 PDLKVEAEAAYLVQA
-697 AQSYGGEV
+697 TQSYAGKV

-736 LDDEEIHVADLTPPS
+736 IDDEAIHVADLTPPA
-751 GLPRRVDESSL
+751 GVPRRVDESSL
-762 NASFNAMIPDSVLQ
+762 SASFNAMIPDSVVQ

-795 GSQMRIPATGREA
+795 GSRMRIPATGRQS
-808 LDVRTLPAMDVTLVP
+808 LDVRALPPLDVTLVP
-823 VAFSSQVSKGD
+823 VAFSSEVSRGD
-834 NEAVAALVKEMGAS
+834 NAAVSALVKDMGAG
-848 NSHAALEETQVLL
+848 NSHAALQETQDLL
-861 PLSELNIKVREPYTT
+861 PLSELNISVREPYTT

-884 GVGLLD
+884 GIGLLD
-890 EIHLLRFIETGG
+890 EIHLLRFIEAGA
-902 TNEYYHGILA
+902 TNKYYHGILA
-912 WPASRYPFSWGF
+912 WPASRYPGSWGF
-924 SGVAY
+924 GGIAY

-942 GVYRGDGPFGSTL
+942 GVYRGDGSFGSTL

-981 YIDAYTGVWG
+981 YPDAYTGVWG

-1011 FMSYCDPPWTSDF
+1011 FMSYCDPAWTSDF

-1033 MGLPPAPAAAAGGR
+1033 MGLPPAPAAAQGGR

-1056 GRVQDGELRLEP
+1056 GRIQDGELRLEP
-1068 VFEWDTPVKLPTSPG
+1068 VFEWDTPVKLPASPG

-1090 DAAGERM
+1090 DAAGGRM
-1097 FSMSFAPDRVDHGG
+1097 FSLSFTPDRVDHGG

-1121 EGRADELERV
+1121 EEWADELERV

-1136 EGFAT
+1136 EGFTT
-1141 LDRNGGGAGGAIVT
+1141 LDRDSGGRGAIVT
-1155 SRSTGRIV
+1155 SRSTGRIL

-1168 WSRVRPEALGSAA
+1168 WSRVRPEALGTAA